1 MPVRSFFIYQVH
13 GCVGIKVVLLRH
25 VALNTIIC
33 VCVGVCY
40 RSLQQHCRV
49 QSDLQLD
56 DSLSAHLQVT
66 DITHQTLAQL
76 VFTSAELHTWKQLDR
91 RGYGRCKRRRAH
103 SQPVRIIVL
112 IKTLF

>member
-1 MPVRSFFIYQVH
+1 M
-13 GCVGIKVVLLRH
+13 LLRH

-33 VCVGVCY
+33 VHVRVGVCY

-76 VFTSAELHTWKQLDR
+76 VFTSAELHTWK
-91 RGYGRCKRRRAH
+91 
-103 SQPVRIIVL
+103 
-112 IKTLF
+112 